1 MTLFSDGS
9 AGRGRNAPANRCEN
23 ITVVFLVKTPRTL
36 TPSVAAP
43 AKAQRSVLKKGA
55 GRQLHPRI
63 LRFGSRFSRHQSRS
77 RPGPMPI
84 ASRVPT
90 RSEPRKPPATAG
102 HNLRRVLRYR
112 IHAPPATRNQADV
125 ARARR
130 ATPSIS
136 AGRSVGPARA
146 DAYIAAAQPS
156 QPHRNVPGSIRRL
169 GRPPSCRSAT
179 SPATGCKR
187 PPRFGVSVEKW
198 GPQCFPPRPRYLM
211 SVVGQSR
218 RFWHRPTASG
228 LPSEADIVT
237 AGRHVSKV
245 PIGESH
251 TPSAHA

>member
-1 MTLFSDGS
+1 MTFSDGP
-9 AGRGRNAPANRCEN
+9 ADCGRNAPANRCDN
-23 ITVVFLVKTPRTL
+23 ITVVLLVKTPRTL

-55 GRQLHPRI
+55 GRQLRPRI

-77 RPGPMPI
+77 PPGPMPI
-84 ASRVPT
+84 ASRVLT

-102 HNLRRVLRYR
+102 HNLRRILRRVLRYR

-156 QPHRNVPGSIRRL
+156 QPRRNVPGSMRRF
-169 GRPPSCRSAT
+169 GRTPSCRSAT
-179 SPATGCKR
+179 PPATGCKR
-187 PPRFGVSVEKW
+187 PPRFGVSVEKR

-218 RFWHRPTASG
+218 RSG
-228 LPSEADIVT
+228 RSA
-237 AGRHVSKV
+237 R
-245 PIGESH
+245 SH
-251 TPSAHA
+251 L